1 MNVCGQFGLRR
12 YRYVWVF
19 MLLSAVAVKGPHS
32 RAQTITGSAVTADTA
47 ENVIHRAGVAY
58 KELMWDALIPE
69 AYTADEIMAR
79 YDAEL
84 AKIEGRPDMAEQ
96 TQRLADTLF
105 NNAPVNDELDG
116 AYIKLPGFIAPLE
129 FSDEIITEFL
139 LVPYFGACVHVP
151 PPPANQ
157 TILVKT
163 AKGHGINADDA
174 YDPVSVMGVLTT
186 EGVTTDLAEAGYYMA
201 EALTEPYSESP

>member
-1 MNVCGQFGLRR
+1 MNICGRYGLSR
-12 YRYVWVF
+12 YRIVWIF
-19 MLLSAVAVKGPHS
+19 LLLCAVAVKGPDP
-32 RAQTITGSAVTADTA
+32 RAQTIASSAVTSDTA
-47 ENVIHRAGVAY
+47 ENIIHKDGVAY
-58 KELMWDALIPE
+58 EELMWDALIPE

-84 AKIEGRPDMAEQ
+84 AKIEDSPDMAEQ
-96 TQRLADTLF
+96 AQQLADALF
-105 NNAPVNDELDG
+105 NNAPVNEELDG
-116 AYIKLPGFIAPLE
+116 AFIRLPGFIAPLE

-151 PPPANQ
+151 PPPSNQ

-163 AKGHGINADDA
+163 VDGHGIKADEA
-174 YDPVSVMGVLTT
+174 YDPVWVMGELTA

-201 EALTEPYSESP
+201 EALIEPYSESP

>member
-1 MNVCGQFGLRR
+1 MDFTGRFTWPR
-12 YRYVWVF
+12 YRRVF
-19 MLLSAVAVKGPHS
+19 VFVVLFAVVVKGPHP
-32 RAQTITGSAVTADTA
+32 RAETIAGSEIRSDAGESVVLRD
-47 ENVIHRAGVAY
+47 GVAY
-58 KELMWDALIPE
+58 EEVMWDMLIPA

-84 AKIEGRPDMAEQ
+84 AKIEDQPDMAEQ
-96 TQRLADTLF
+96 AQRLADALF
-105 NNAPVNDELDG
+105 NNAPVNDVLNG

-129 FSDEIITEFL
+129 FDKEIITEFL

-163 AKGHGINADDA
+163 AEGYGIKADDA
-174 YDPVSVMGVLTT
+174 YDPVWIMGELTT
-186 EGVTTDLAEAGYYMA
+186 QGVTTDLAEAGYFMA
-201 EALTEPYSESP
+201 QALTEPYSEPP